1 MNEESE
7 QHVFELSEATTGDSY
22 NVNIQGDGQIVSKTV
37 INSRLRKQIVN
48 WRVLMMMSMSS
59 NVSWDER
66 KENKQVNACQ
76 MPQRVSGY
84 VRQSTFTNIS
94 LLL

>member
-1 MNEESE
+1 MNEERE
-7 QHVFELSEATTGDSY
+7 QHVLELSESTTGDSY
-22 NVNIQGDGQIVSKTV
+22 NVNIQVDGQIVSKTV

-48 WRVLMMMSMSS
+48 WRVLMMMSMNS

-66 KENKQVNACQ
+66 KKNKQENACQ

-84 VRQSTFTNIS
+84 VR
-94 LLL
+94 